1 MVINKVF
8 HWGFPLLLCLVL
20 AGCGNTGNDDGHLV
34 KFKLDEYSFID
45 KTLKKSIEAAV
56 SEQFKE
62 EPDVPL
68 KIYFEEPCGLLAK
81 VIDVCEEPMRFSAV
95 AKYNI
100 KVETFHYG
108 YYGHCIDSLGYYKD
122 ACCMLGDHLC
132 YITPDKRYFEKTG
145 RRKKIKFITYDGV
158 CPCTEGTL
166 YLNFVDKNKIEVVP
180 EDELME
186 KYGGISDITTF
197 NSGFDTLL
205 AAFQDALK
213 NN

>member
-1 MVINKVF
+1 
-8 HWGFPLLLCLVL
+8 
-20 AGCGNTGNDDGHLV
+20 
-34 KFKLDEYSFID
+34 
-45 KTLKKSIEAAV
+45 
-56 SEQFKE
+56 
-62 EPDVPL
+62 
-68 KIYFEEPCGLLAK
+68 
-81 VIDVCEEPMRFSAV
+81 MRFSAV
-95 AKYNI
+95 AKYDI
-100 KVETFHYG
+100 RIETFHYG

-205 AAFQDALK
+205 AAFLDSLK